1 MTAPAER
8 RELGAVIADAAAAEP
23 AAEQLAWLPPIREAV
38 NDTRRAA
45 IADGVRRR
53 GRPPGAQ
60 NIATRQALD
69 FIRRVFGDPLIE
81 RARWLTLAP
90 DELASAIGCTTAEA
104 FDRQDAIRADM
115 ARFFYAPLAAVDD
128 KGNAVVPSFHMSIG
142 GAAPGA
148 AAPGREPWLYL
159 EGDVQKTQQNQA
171 FSTSPDDVSHGAVS
185 HEEAK

>member
-8 RELGAVIADAAAAEP
+8 REIGAVIEAAATEP
-23 AAEQLAWLPPIREAV
+23 AAEQLAWLPPIRDAV

-104 FDRQDAIRADM
+104 FDRQDAIRADL
-115 ARFFYAPLAAVDD
+115 ARFFYATRAPVDD
-128 KGNAVVPSFHMSIG
+128 AGNAVVPTFHMSIG
-142 GAAPGA
+142 GGSAGA
-148 AAPGREPWLYL
+148 LGGATRPPWVYGELVDVTPENSTKSTDAEP
-159 EGDVQKTQQNQA
+159 
-171 FSTSPDDVSHGAVS
+171 VSHAAVS
-185 HEEAK
+185 HEKPK

>member
-1 MTAPAER
+1 MTAPAEQR
-8 RELGAVIADAAAAEP
+8 DLGAAISAAAAAEP
-23 AAEQLAWLPPIREAV
+23 AAEQLAWLPPIREGV

-81 RARWLTLAP
+81 RARWLMLSP
-90 DELASAIGCTTAEA
+90 EELASAIGCTTAEA

-115 ARFFYAPLAAVDD
+115 ARFFYAPLAAVDGQ
-128 KGNAVVPSFHMSIG
+128 GNAVVPTFTMTIG
-142 GAAPGA
+142 GAS
-148 AAPGREPWLYL
+148 AAPGGAARPPWVY
-159 EGDVQKTQQNQA
+159 GDLVDVTPENPAK
-171 FSTSPDDVSHGAVS
+171 STEAVDVSHGDVS
-185 HEEAK
+185 HEQPK